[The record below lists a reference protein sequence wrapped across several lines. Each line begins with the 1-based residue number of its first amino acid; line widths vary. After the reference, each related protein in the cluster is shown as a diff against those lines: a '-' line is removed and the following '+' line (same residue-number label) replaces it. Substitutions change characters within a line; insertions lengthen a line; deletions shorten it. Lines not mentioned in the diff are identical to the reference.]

1 MIRKA
6 TIEDIKPIHALLKH
20 YGDKGVLLARPLSKL
35 YDHVRD
41 FLVYVDPKDKDEDKD
56 GNKDGDKEI
65 IGFCALQFCW
75 EDLAEI
81 RSLAVRENYFDQR
94 IGSQLVKA
102 AFEEAQKY
110 KIKKIF
116 TLTYQPAFFKKFGFT
131 QIDKSNLPIKIW
143 ADCILCVKFPDCDE
157 TAMLK
162 ELE

>member
-41 FLVYVDPKDKDEDKD
+41 FLVYVDP
-56 GNKDGDKEI
+56 GNKDGDNQI

-81 RSLAVRENYFDQR
+81 RSLAVSKDYFGQK
-94 IGSQLVKA
+94 IGTQLVEA
-102 AFEEAQKY
+102 AFEEAGKY
-110 KIKKIF
+110 KIKKLF
-116 TLTYQPAFFKKFGFT
+116 TLTYQPAFFEKFGFST
-131 QIDKSNLPIKIW
+131 IDKSDLPIKIW
-143 ADCILCVKFPDCDE
+143 ADCIHCVKFPDCDE
-157 TAMLK
+157 TAMSKTL
-162 ELE
+162 

>member
-6 TIEDIKPIHALLKH
+6 TINDIKPIHALLKH

-41 FLVYVDPKDKDEDKD
+41 FLVYVEPGVEPGVDPKDKD
-56 GNKDGDKEI
+56 GDKNI

-81 RSLAVRENYFDQR
+81 RSLAIREDYFGQT
-94 IGSQLVKA
+94 IGTQLVKA

-116 TLTYQPAFFKKFGFT
+116 TLTYQPEFFKKFGFT
-131 QIDKSNLPIKIW
+131 QIDKSDLPIKIW

-162 ELE
+162 EIE

>member
-6 TIEDIKPIHALLKH
+6 TTEDIKSIHALLMH
-20 YGDKGVLLARPLSKL
+20 YGELGELLPRPLSQL

-41 FLVYVDPKDKDEDKD
+41 FLVCVDVES
-56 GNKDGDKEI
+56 NAI
-65 IGFCALQFCW
+65 IGCCALQFCW

-81 RSLAVRENYFDQR
+81 RSLAVRQDCVGLDVGTRLLQ
-94 IGSQLVKA
+94 A
-102 AFEEAQKY
+102 AFEEAKNF

-116 TLTYQPAFFKKFGFT
+116 TLTYKIEFFKKFGFV
-131 QIDKSNLPIKIW
+131 QIDKSNLPLKIW
-143 ADCILCVKFPDCDE
+143 SDCIHCIKFPSCDE